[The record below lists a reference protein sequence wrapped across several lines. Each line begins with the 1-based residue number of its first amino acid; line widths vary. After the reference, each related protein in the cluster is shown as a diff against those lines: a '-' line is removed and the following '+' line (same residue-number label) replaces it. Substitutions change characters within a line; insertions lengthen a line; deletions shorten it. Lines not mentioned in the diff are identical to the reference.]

1 MKYYIIL
8 PQKLVNEE
16 NNLNSERYVLG
27 EESFGTFYPDQG
39 YNLLEDLSDRFP
51 ELLPHIGIKTSE
63 GEEID
68 IEEFLDRLDD
78 LTVLV

>member
-8 PQKLVNEE
+8 PQELIKEE
-16 NNLNSERYVLG
+16 NNLNSERYLLG

-51 ELLPHIGIKTSE
+51 ELLPHIEIKTSE